1 MLSSRIVVVAVAL
14 SVAVGTPA
22 RAGGASSGHDRDP
35 RPTWSPSVV
44 IQWNQA
50 LLEAVRRTGFRP
62 MWTSR
67 ALAVVHTA
75 MFDAWAAYDRRAD
88 GVYWQG
94 PIRRPAREHT
104 RTNAERAAS
113 MAAYRTLADL
123 FPTQRAALFDPLAA
137 ALGLDISDQALDLAR
152 PAGIGNQVAAWTL
165 SACHDDG
172 ANQLGDRSNGAPYS
186 DYTGYQPVNSPDVL
200 SDPNRWQPLRAANGT
215 VQAFLAPQ
223 WRLVTPFALKSA
235 SQFRPPAPP
244 QFPSRAYL
252 EEVGEMVTLSAGL
265 TDRQKVIADYWADGP
280 NTETPPGHWN
290 VFAQWVS
297 ARDRH
302 SFDEDVVLFFALGSA
317 LHDAA
322 IAVWDAK
329 VEYDFIR
336 PLSAVRF
343 VYGDQLI
350 EAWGGPGQGTKRI
363 PGRTFQSYIA
373 TPPFA
378 EYTSGHSAFSAAAA
392 EVLTRFTGSR
402 RFGASYT
409 RAAGTSTVEP
419 GIVPA
424 APVTLRWATFQDA
437 ADEAGF
443 SRRLGGIHF
452 LSGDHYSRRMGTR
465 VGQLAWRK
473 ALDYVDARG
482 RDRDGRDKGDLDR
495 DRDDWRDRDDRDGRD
510 HRNR

>member
-1 MLSSRIVVVAVAL
+1 MLSSRVVVVAVVL
-14 SVAVGTPA
+14 SVALGGQTGA
-22 RAGGASSGHDRDP
+22 LAGGGGHARDP
-35 RPTWSPSVV
+35 RPEWSPSVV
-44 IQWNQA
+44 IHWNQA

-88 GVYWQG
+88 GVYWQEA
-94 PIRRPAREHT
+94 IRRPARERT
-104 RTNAERAAS
+104 RANAERAAS
-113 MAAYRTLADL
+113 MAAYRVLADF
-123 FPTQRAALFDPLAA
+123 FPTERTALFDPLAA
-137 ALGLDISDQALDLAR
+137 SLGLDVADQGHDPST
-152 PAGIGNQVAAWTL
+152 PAGVGNQVAAWTL
-165 SACHDDG
+165 DACHDDG

-186 DYTGYQPVNSPDVL
+186 DYTGYQPVNGPDVL
-200 SDPNRWQPLRAANGT
+200 SDPNRWQPLRAPNGV
-215 VQAFLAPQ
+215 VQSFLAPH
-223 WRLVTPFALKSA
+223 WRLVTPFALTSP

-244 QFPSRAYL
+244 QYPSRRYL
-252 EEVGEMVTLSAGL
+252 AEVAELVALSAGL

-302 SFDEDVVLFFALGSA
+302 TFDEDVVLFFALGNA

-329 VEYDFIR
+329 VEFDFIR
-336 PLSAVRF
+336 PISAVRF
-343 VYGDQLI
+343 VYGARTI
-350 EAWGGPGQGTKRI
+350 VAWAGPGQGTQAI
-363 PGRTFQSYIA
+363 AGTAFQPYIA

-392 EVLTRFTGSR
+392 EVLTQFTGSR
-402 RFGASYT
+402 RFGAFYT
-409 RAAGTSTVEP
+409 RAPGTSTVEP
-419 GIVPA
+419 GLVPA
-424 APVTLRWATFQDA
+424 APVTLGWATFQEA

-452 LSGDHYSRRMGTR
+452 VSGDLHSRRMGTR
-465 VGQLAWRK
+465 IGRQAWRK
-473 ALDYVDARG
+473 ALAHVDARG
-482 RDRDGRDKGDLDR
+482 RGRGDGGRDGH
-495 DRDDWRDRDDRDGRD
+495 GR
-510 HRNR
+510 